1 MPTRSFPVLLLQSGV
16 KVVNEPPRGL
26 KANLRNTFTL
36 SISDDIW
43 NGMDNADMY
52 KEWNAKRSIASDDNS
67 VMTPLMIWR
76 RLLCALAFFH
86 GVIQ

>member
-1 MPTRSFPVLLLQSGV
+1 MPTRSFPVMLLQSGV

-52 KEWNAKRSIASDDNS
+52 K
-67 VMTPLMIWR
+67 
-76 RLLCALAFFH
+76 
-86 GVIQ
+86 